1 MKEVIK
7 TAIKL
12 TIPVMVGYL
21 VLGTAFG
28 LLLYKAGFHFLWA
41 FLISL
46 TVYAGS
52 MQFVLISFLQGTIG
66 IVSIVITTL
75 SVNSRHIFYG
85 ISFIEKFKQMGKSR
99 PYMIFSLTDE
109 TYSLLC
115 SIKRPEGMDEKKLFF
130 FISFFNQMYWILGS
144 VIGGILGDLISFD
157 TSGIEFSMT
166 ALFIVIFV
174 EQWLST
180 KNHLPAYIGLFCG
193 IISLILF
200 GADNF
205 LLPAMVIT
213 VIILMGLKNRI
224 VKTEDTKDEV

>member
-41 FLISL
+41 FLISS

-130 FISFFNQMYWILGS
+130 FISFFNQIYWILGS